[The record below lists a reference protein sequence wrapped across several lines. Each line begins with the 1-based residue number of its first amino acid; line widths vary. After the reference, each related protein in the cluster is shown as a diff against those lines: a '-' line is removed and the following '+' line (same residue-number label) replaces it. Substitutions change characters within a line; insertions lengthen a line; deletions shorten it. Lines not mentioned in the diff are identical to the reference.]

1 MQKIGEIKCEIQA
14 AEPGE
19 YATLFEKYKRI
30 QEVESG
36 SFWSSFIRKKRL
48 TRRNFCAQ
56 KR

>member
-19 YATLFEKYKRI
+19 YATLFEKYK
-30 QEVESG
+30 VESG